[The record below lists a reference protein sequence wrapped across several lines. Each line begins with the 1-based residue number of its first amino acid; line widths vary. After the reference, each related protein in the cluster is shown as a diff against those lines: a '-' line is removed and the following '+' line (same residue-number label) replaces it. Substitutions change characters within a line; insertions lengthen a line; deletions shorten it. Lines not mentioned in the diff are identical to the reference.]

1 VSLSSSVGA
10 SHLMPVFS
18 RLPVAFAS
26 GQGVWLTDVNGQRYL
41 DALSGIAVNGLGHNH
56 PRLVAALQKQVTQLI
71 HVSNLYDVPQQHEL
85 ANALAKRAGMS
96 QVFFANSGAEANEGA
111 IKLARLFGL
120 QQGRENAKII
130 VMSDAFHGRTMATLS
145 ATGNEK
151 VQKGFAPLVSG
162 FVRVPFNDVAAIR
175 ALTSD
180 KEVTAVMLEVIQGE
194 GGILCLADGALTQ
207 IRQICDENNW
217 LLIIDEVQTGVARTG
232 RWFAHQHEGVTPD
245 VMTLAKGLGSGVPV
259 GALLT
264 HGRANDVFHVGAHGT
279 TFGGNPLA
287 MAAGLATL
295 AAIEDEALLDNA
307 QRQGVAIRD
316 GLSAALADEISA
328 GLVTDIRGRG
338 LMIGIEL
345 ARPCAELVK
354 QALAA
359 GLMINVT
366 HDTVVRLLPPLIIN
380 DEESAELVQRL
391 SSLIKAFLSHAS

>member
-1 VSLSSSVGA
+1 MVVSIPSPVGA

-56 PRLVAALQKQVTQLI
+56 PRLVAALQQQVTQLI

-85 ANALAKRAGMS
+85 AKRTGMS

-111 IKLARLFGL
+111 IKLARLFGQ

-162 FVRVPFNDVAAIR
+162 FVRVPFNDVVAIR
-175 ALTSD
+175 SLASD

-295 AAIEDEALLDNA
+295 AVIEDEALLDNA
-307 QRQGVAIRD
+307 QRQGVAIRN

-345 ARPCAELVK
+345 VLPCVELVK
-354 QALAA
+354 QALAV
-359 GLMINVT
+359 GLLINVT

>member
-1 VSLSSSVGA
+1 MSVSSIVCS

-18 RLPVAFAS
+18 RLPVAFSS

-56 PRLVAALQKQVTQLI
+56 PRLVAALQQQVTQLI

-120 QQGRENAKII
+120 QQGRESAKIV

-175 ALTSD
+175 ALASD

-295 AAIEDEALLDNA
+295 SAIEAEGLSDNA

-328 GLVTDIRGRG
+328 GLITDIRGRG

-345 ARPCAELVK
+345 ARPCSELVK
-354 QALAA
+354 QALVA
-359 GLMINVT
+359 GLLINVT
-366 HDTVVRLLPPLIIN
+366 HDTVIRLLPPLIIN
-380 DEESAELVQRL
+380 DEESAELVRRL
-391 SSLIKAFLSHAS
+391 VSLIKAFLNQPS

>member
-1 VSLSSSVGA
+1 
-10 SHLMPVFS
+10 MPVFS
-18 RLPVAFAS
+18 RLPVAFAA

-120 QQGRENAKII
+120 QQGREHAKII

-162 FVRVPFNDVAAIR
+162 FVRVPFNDVAAIS
-175 ALTSD
+175 ALASD

-194 GGILCLADGALTQ
+194 GGILCLADGTLTQ

-217 LLIIDEVQTGVARTG
+217 LLMLDEVQTGVARTG
-232 RWFAHQHEGVTPD
+232 QWFAHQHEGVTPD

-287 MAAGLATL
+287 MAACLATL
-295 AAIEDEALLDNA
+295 AAIEDEGLLKNA
-307 QRQGVAIRD
+307 HRQGLAIRE

-345 ARPCAELVK
+345 VRPCAELVK

-359 GLMINVT
+359 GLLINVT

-380 DEESAELVQRL
+380 DEESADLVRRL
-391 SSLIKAFLSHAS
+391 SLLIKAFLS